1 MTKSRHTQGPWSY
14 NEESPNRVTAPQ
26 GDTVAATYGGMV
38 GMEEQVSN
46 TRLIASAPT
55 MYEYIGRK
63 AAEGD
68 QEAQAIVSAIEGA
81 GS

>member
-1 MTKSRHTQGPWSY
+1 MTKMCHTQGPWSY

-26 GDTVAATYGGMV
+26 GETVAATYGGMV
-38 GMEEQVSN
+38 GMEEQVTN
-46 TRLIASAPT
+46 TRLIASVPT